1 MFKHKRPAGLAIH
14 SQTSIDLKLKAKPYY
29 FNNEQ
34 MLEAGF
40 ARTDG

>member
-1 MFKHKRPAGLAIH
+1 MFKHKRPAGLAIP
-14 SQTSIDLKLKAKPYY
+14 SQTSIDLKLKAKPY